1 MPIRRVI
8 YKPSKIVIGYGSAIL
23 AAGLFGS
30 VSTLAKPVLSTVNPI
45 VLSSLVYLIAGFT
58 FTPLA
63 QQTGF
68 TKFTNRYYFLILASA
83 ILGATIAPVM
93 FFLGLEQT
101 TAADTSLLA
110 NGKTV
115 FSILFALVIFKERM
129 KPIGYLA
136 VALILLGVFIVT
148 TNLEFNDSTLRLDS
162 GNLLVIGSTI
172 LWGLDNNIGKII
184 TRQIDVSRLIQLKAL
199 IGGFILLLSIIV
211 FGVPFSIQPTQIISI
226 IILGVFGFAIS
237 LYLYLHSIKRIGVV
251 KASSILSLSAVF
263 GLALA
268 GVFLKEAISAFQII
282 AIAIMLLGIHIM
294 YTRERKIEVQY

>member
-1 MPIRRVI
+1 VTS
-8 YKPSKIVIGYGSAIL
+8 KPSKIVIGYGSAIL

-45 VLSSLVYLIAGFT
+45 VLSSLVYMIAGFA

-63 QQTGF
+63 QQAGF
-68 TKFTNRYYFLILASA
+68 TKQTKRYYFLILTSA

-101 TAADTSLLA
+101 SAADTSLLA
-110 NGKTV
+110 NGETV
-115 FSILFALVIFKERM
+115 FSILFALVIFNERM

-136 VALILLGVFIVT
+136 VALILSGVFIVT
-148 TNLEFNDSTLRLDS
+148 TNLEFNDSILRLDS
-162 GNLLVIGSTI
+162 GNLLVMGSTI

-184 TRQIDVSRLIQLKAL
+184 TRQINVSRLIQLKAL

-251 KASSILSLSAVF
+251 KVSSILSLSAVF
-263 GLALA
+263 GCVLA
-268 GVFLKEAISAFQII
+268 GVFLNEAINVFQIV

-294 YTRERKIEVQY
+294 YTREKKIEVQY

>member
-1 MPIRRVI
+1 VLINHVT
-8 YKPSKIVIGYGSAIL
+8 YTPSKIVIGYCSAIL

-30 VSTLAKPVLSTVNPI
+30 FSTLAKPVLSTVNPI

-63 QQTGF
+63 QQIGF
-68 TKFTNRYYFLILASA
+68 TKQTKRYYFLILTSA
-83 ILGATIAPVM
+83 IRGATIAPVM

-101 TAADTSLLA
+101 SAADTSLLA
-110 NGKTV
+110 NGETV
-115 FSILFALVIFKERM
+115 FSIVFALVIFNERM

-136 VALILLGVFIVT
+136 VALILFAVFIVT
-148 TNLEFNDSTLRLDS
+148 TNLEFNDSILRLDS

-184 TRQIDVSRLIQLKAL
+184 TQQIDVARLIQLKAL

-237 LYLYLHSIKRIGVV
+237 LYLYLHRIKRIGVV

-263 GLALA
+263 GCVLA
-268 GVFLKEAISAFQII
+268 GVFLNEAISVFQIV

-294 YTRERKIEVQY
+294 YTREKKIEVKY

>member
-1 MPIRRVI
+1 MT
-8 YKPSKIVIGYGSAIL
+8 YKPSKIVIGYGSAIV
-23 AAGLFGS
+23 AAALFGS
-30 VSTLAKPVLSTVNPI
+30 VSTVAKPVLSMVNPL

-63 QQTGF
+63 QHTGF
-68 TKFTNRYYFLILASA
+68 KKFTRKYYFLIAASA
-83 ILGATIAPVM
+83 LLGATIAPVM

-110 NGKTV
+110 NGETV

-136 VALILLGVFIVT
+136 VALILFGVFIIT
-148 TNLEFNDSTLRLDS
+148 TNLEFNESIFRLDS

-199 IGGFILLLSIIV
+199 IGGSLLLLTILV

-226 IILGVFGFAIS
+226 IVLGVFGFAIS

-268 GVFLKEAISAFQII
+268 AVFLKEAISAYQII
-282 AIAIMLLGIHIM
+282 AIAIMLLGIHVM
-294 YTRERKIEVQY
+294 YTREKKIEVEY

>member
-1 MPIRRVI
+1 VPINHVT

-63 QQTGF
+63 QQAGF
-68 TKFTNRYYFLILASA
+68 TKQTKRYYFLILTSA

-93 FFLGLEQT
+93 FFLGLEHSS
-101 TAADTSLLA
+101 AADTSLLA
-110 NGKTV
+110 NGETV

-136 VALILLGVFIVT
+136 VALILFGVFIVT
-148 TNLEFNDSTLRLDS
+148 TNLELNDSILRLDS

-184 TRQIDVSRLIQLKAL
+184 ARQINVSRLIQLKAL
-199 IGGFILLLSIIV
+199 IGGFVLLLLIIV

-226 IILGVFGFAIS
+226 IVLGVFGFAIS

-263 GLALA
+263 GCVLA
-268 GVFLKEAISAFQII
+268 GVFLNETISVFQIV
-282 AIAIMLLGIHIM
+282 AIAIMLLGIQIM
-294 YTRERKIEVQY
+294 YTREKKIEVQY

>member
-1 MPIRRVI
+1 MT
-8 YKPSKIVIGYGSAIL
+8 YNPSKIVIGYESAIL
-23 AAGLFGS
+23 GAGLFDL

-45 VLSSLVYLIAGFT
+45 VISSLVYLIAEFT

-68 TKFTNRYYFLILASA
+68 TKFTKRYYFLILTSA
-83 ILGATIAPVM
+83 ILDATVAPVM

-110 NGKTV
+110 NGETV

-136 VALILLGVFIVT
+136 VTLILFGVFIVT
-148 TNLEFNDSTLRLDS
+148 TNLEFNDSILRLDS

-184 TRQIDVSRLIQLKAL
+184 TRQINVSRLIQLKAL

-211 FGVPFSIQPTQIISI
+211 FGVPFNIQPTQIISI

-268 GVFLKEAISAFQII
+268 GVFLKESISAFQIF

-294 YTRERKIEVQY
+294 YTREKKIEVQY

>member
-1 MPIRRVI
+1 VLIRRVT
-8 YKPSKIVIGYGSAIL
+8 YKPSKIVIGYGSAIV
-23 AAGLFGS
+23 AAALFGS
-30 VSTLAKPVLSTVNPI
+30 VSTVAKPVLSMVNPL

-68 TKFTNRYYFLILASA
+68 KKITRKYYFLIAASA

-110 NGKTV
+110 NGETV

-136 VALILLGVFIVT
+136 VALILFGVFIIS
-148 TNLEFNDSTLRLDS
+148 TNLEFNESIFRLDS

-199 IGGFILLLSIIV
+199 IGGSILLLTILL
-211 FGVPFSIQPTQIISI
+211 FDVPFNIQPNQIISI
-226 IILGVFGFAIS
+226 IVLGVFGFAIS

-268 GVFLKEAISAFQII
+268 AVFLKEAISAYQII
-282 AIAIMLLGIHIM
+282 AIAIMLLGIHVM
-294 YTRERKIEVQY
+294 YTREKKIEVQY

>member
-1 MPIRRVI
+1 MPVNHVT

-68 TKFTNRYYFLILASA
+68 TKQTKRYYFLILTSA

-101 TAADTSLLA
+101 SAADTSLLA
-110 NGKTV
+110 NGETV

-136 VALILLGVFIVT
+136 VALILFGVFIVT
-148 TNLEFNDSTLRLDS
+148 TNLEFNDSILRLDS
-162 GNLLVIGSTI
+162 GNFLVIGSTI

-184 TRQIDVSRLIQLKAL
+184 TQQIDVSRLIQLKAL

-263 GLALA
+263 GCVLA
-268 GVFLKEAISAFQII
+268 GVFLNEAISVFQIV
-282 AIAIMLLGIHIM
+282 AIAIMLLGIHII
-294 YTRERKIEVQY
+294 YTREKKIEVLY

>member
-1 MPIRRVI
+1 MPVRRVI

-30 VSTLAKPVLSTVNPI
+30 VSTLAKPVLSTVDPI

-68 TKFTNRYYFLILASA
+68 KKFTKKYYFLILISA

-110 NGKTV
+110 NGETV

-136 VALILLGVFIVT
+136 VALILFGVFVIT
-148 TNLEFNDSTLRLDS
+148 TNLEFTDSILRLDS

-184 TRQIDVSRLIQLKAL
+184 TRKIDVSRLIQLRAL
-199 IGGFILLLSIIV
+199 IGGFILLLSILV

-237 LYLYLHSIKRIGVV
+237 LYLYLHSLKRIGVV

-268 GVFLKEAISAFQII
+268 GIFLKEAISAFQII

-294 YTRERKIEVQY
+294 YTREKKIEVQY

>member
-1 MPIRRVI
+1 VLIRRVT
-8 YKPSKIVIGYGSAIL
+8 YKPSKIVIGYGLAIV
-23 AAGLFGS
+23 AAALFGS
-30 VSTLAKPVLSTVNPI
+30 VSTVAKPVLSMVNPL

-58 FTPLA
+58 FTPFA

-68 TKFTNRYYFLILASA
+68 KKITRKYYFLIAASA
-83 ILGATIAPVM
+83 LLGATIAPVM

-110 NGKTV
+110 NGETV

-136 VALILLGVFIVT
+136 VALILFGVFIIT
-148 TNLEFNDSTLRLDS
+148 TNLEFNESIFRLDS

-199 IGGFILLLSIIV
+199 IGGSILLLTILV
-211 FGVPFSIQPTQIISI
+211 FGVPFSIQPTQIVSI
-226 IILGVFGFAIS
+226 IVLGVFGFAIS

-268 GVFLKEAISAFQII
+268 AVFLKEAISAYQII
-282 AIAIMLLGIHIM
+282 AIAIMLLGIHVM
-294 YTRERKIEVQY
+294 YTREKKIEVEY

>member
-1 MPIRRVI
+1 VLINHVT

-63 QQTGF
+63 QQTRF
-68 TKFTNRYYFLILASA
+68 TKQTKRYYFLIFISA

-101 TAADTSLLA
+101 SAADTSLLA
-110 NGKTV
+110 NGETV
-115 FSILFALVIFKERM
+115 FSIVFALVIFNERM

-136 VALILLGVFIVT
+136 VALILFAVFIVT
-148 TNLEFNDSTLRLDS
+148 TNLEFNDSILRLDS

-172 LWGLDNNIGKII
+172 LWGIG
-184 TRQIDVSRLIQLKAL
+184 
-199 IGGFILLLSIIV
+199 
-211 FGVPFSIQPTQIISI
+211 
-226 IILGVFGFAIS
+226 
-237 LYLYLHSIKRIGVV
+237 
-251 KASSILSLSAVF
+251 
-263 GLALA
+263 
-268 GVFLKEAISAFQII
+268 
-282 AIAIMLLGIHIM
+282 
-294 YTRERKIEVQY
+294 

>member
-1 MPIRRVI
+1 VLIRRVT

-30 VSTLAKPVLSTVNPI
+30 VSTLAKPVLSTVNPL

-68 TKFTNRYYFLILASA
+68 RKFTKRYYFLILTSA
-83 ILGATIAPVM
+83 ILGATIVPVM
-93 FFLGLEQT
+93 FFLGLEKT

-110 NGKTV
+110 NGETV

-136 VALILLGVFIVT
+136 VALILFGVFIVT
-148 TNLEFNDSTLRLDS
+148 TNLEFNDSILRLDS

-199 IGGFILLLSIIV
+199 IGGFILLLLIIV
-211 FGVPFSIQPTQIISI
+211 FGVLFSIQPTQIISI

-263 GLALA
+263 GCVLA

-294 YTRERKIEVQY
+294 YTREKKIEVQY

>member
-1 MPIRRVI
+1 VT

-68 TKFTNRYYFLILASA
+68 TKLTKRYYFLILTSA

-93 FFLGLEQT
+93 FSLRLERT
-101 TAADTSLLA
+101 TAADTSLLV
-110 NGKTV
+110 NGETV

-136 VALILLGVFIVT
+136 VALILFGVFIVT
-148 TNLEFNDSTLRLDS
+148 TNLEFNNSILRLES

-184 TRQIDVSRLIQLKAL
+184 TPQIDVSRLIQLNTL
-199 IGGFILLLSIIV
+199 IGGFILLLTLLI
-211 FGVPFSIQPTQIISI
+211 GVPFSIQTTQIISI

-237 LYLYLHSIKRIGVV
+237 LFLYLHSIKRIGVV

-263 GLALA
+263 GLALT
-268 GVFLKEAISAFQII
+268 GVFLNEAISAF
-282 AIAIMLLGIHIM
+282 
-294 YTRERKIEVQY
+294 